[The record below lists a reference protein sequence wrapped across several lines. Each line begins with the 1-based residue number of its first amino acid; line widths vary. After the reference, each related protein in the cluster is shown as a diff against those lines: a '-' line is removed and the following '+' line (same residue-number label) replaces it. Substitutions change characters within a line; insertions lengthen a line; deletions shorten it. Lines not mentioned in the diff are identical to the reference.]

1 MRALSL
7 ACCCVPREAEAAF
20 VSPKLVRA
28 PGPKIRWELASDGI
42 GSFGETAQ
50 HVGES
55 LRDSQ
60 NPASTNCNRPMIETE
75 TQLTNSWDALAERVL
90 DGHRLTEDE
99 ARAVLAAP
107 EDEVLDLLAAA
118 FRVRRHYFGRSVQ
131 LYFLMNAK
139 SGLCPEDCS
148 YCSQSKVSTAEIPR
162 YNILNREQ
170 LLAGAAAA
178 AERGAK
184 TYCIVISARGPSE
197 RELAAVETIVPEIKS
212 KHGLEICAC
221 LGLLT
226 PDQADRLAACGVNK
240 VNHNLNTSGEHYA
253 EICTT
258 HTYQDRLDTLRAV
271 RSSGMA
277 LCSGGI
283 IGMGEQPRDVVSM
296 AFELRE
302 LGVESIPVN
311 FLNPIDGTPL
321 AGPSAL
327 TPNYC
332 LKVLAMFR
340 LANPTSELR
349 IAGGREMHLRSLQP
363 LGLYAANSI
372 FVGDYLT
379 TKGQLPEADYAM
391 IRDLGFELT
400 QSAQPL
406 PAI

>member
-1 MRALSL
+1 
-7 ACCCVPREAEAAF
+7 
-20 VSPKLVRA
+20 
-28 PGPKIRWELASDGI
+28 
-42 GSFGETAQ
+42 
-50 HVGES
+50 
-55 LRDSQ
+55 
-60 NPASTNCNRPMIETE
+60 MIETE

-99 ARAVLAAP
+99 ALAVLAAP

-321 AGPSAL
+321 AGPSTL
-327 TPNYC
+327 TPNFC

-391 IRDLGFELT
+391 IRDLGFEVT